1 MNDKARQQV
10 ETIKARAKA
19 QTFGVEMECVGVP
32 PARLRDAVLATLRQT
47 AATDLNTATTFSEAQ
62 GRDRYSRLNPAIKMA
77 DGRLWV
83 FTHDGSLSDY
93 QNSCEIVS
101 PILTHAD
108 MPLLQAIARAAR
120 AAGARADHSCGLHVH
135 VGIQDFTPYAIKALV
150 AQVGM
155 RETLIVEAV
164 GMHANRRYYAGMLPA
179 AYRASFKTARIED
192 GITAQEFGLDA
203 GRQQSPGRY
212 VGLNLTSLASRPT
225 VEFRYFNGTLH
236 AGKIKSYVQLCT
248 HLCAVAIETK
258 VAVFARKTTK
268 PLVANLAT
276 VGAFLRE
283 FCIERKDPEYAT
295 AYELLTR
302 RFRRGRHEGQAL

>member
-1 MNDKARQQV
+1 
-10 ETIKARAKA
+10 
-19 QTFGVEMECVGVP
+19 
-32 PARLRDAVLATLRQT
+32 VLAILHQT
-47 AATDLNTATTFSEAQ
+47 GATDLTSPDAFTMTQAP
-62 GRDRYSRLNPAIKMA
+62 DRYRRMNPAIRMA
-77 DGRLWV
+77 DSRTWV

-93 QNSCEIVS
+93 SNGCEIVS

-120 AAGARADHSCGLHVH
+120 AAGARVDQSCGLHVH
-135 VGIQDFTPYAIKALV
+135 VGVQQFTPYAIKALM
-150 AQVGM
+150 AQVGT
-155 RETLIVEAV
+155 REPLIMAAV
-164 GMHANRRYYAGMLPA
+164 GMYERRRYYAAPLPEA
-179 AYRASFKTARIED
+179 FRASFKVAKIED
-192 GITAQEFGLDA
+192 GITAQQFGIEA
-203 GRQQSPGRY
+203 GARTNPGRY
-212 VGLNLTSLASRPT
+212 CGLNLTSLASRPT

-258 VAVFARKTTK
+258 VAVFARRTQK

-302 RFRRGRHEGQAL
+302 RFRAGAREGAE